1 MTIFKCIGK
10 VHSTTC
16 QARHNWTGLLV
27 EPYPNQLLYKQ
38 RRAWVAPTCLATR
51 PSPHYAHF
59 DNKAAPGAMPG
70 LVTQVR
76 RQYLK

>member
-1 MTIFKCIGK
+1 M
-10 VHSTTC
+10 
-16 QARHNWTGLLV
+16 

-59 DNKAAPGAMPG
+59 DNKAAPGTMPG